1 LAGGKKAF
9 EEDIDRADELDSA
22 NLPLTGSLYV
32 IIRFIA

>member
-1 LAGGKKAF
+1 LASGKKAF
-9 EEDIDRADELDSA
+9 EEGTDRANELDPA